1 MTEEGERKKD
11 FWKIK
16 TPAQL
21 QFVGPSQS
29 GKSTKLLALV
39 EQDHR
44 LFDREFKQVIYAA
57 PNVREDSE
65 FCLELRKICQARGK
79 RLQVA
84 DAIPNL
90 PAIREEYSEGDV
102 LLLLDDLICF
112 PTLGGLS
119 ELSSLHAHHARITC
133 VYCVQNPYARPG
145 TRNELTTVN
154 RNLTGRFLF
163 YQLNDW
169 RLYQILNTSLFPD
182 CKNFLTRCL
191 TDAKAKS
198 LNYVFVNTHS
208 FGDLPR
214 RFICYTG
221 LFEGETEDGRP
232 LFFDLDKAMHTNK
245 GHAVRANV

>member
-1 MTEEGERKKD
+1 MTENDTE

-16 TPAQL
+16 TPAQI

-39 EQDHR
+39 EQDGR
-44 LFDREFKQVIYAA
+44 VFDREFKQVIYAA
-57 PNVREDSE
+57 PNAQEDSA
-65 FCLELRKICQARGK
+65 FCLELGKICERTGK
-79 RLQVA
+79 LFRSLDV
-84 DAIPNL
+84 L
-90 PAIREEYSEGDV
+90 PGISAIREEYREGDV

-112 PTLGGLS
+112 PSLAGLS

-191 TDAKAKS
+191 TEAKAKGI
-198 LNYVFVNTHS
+198 NYIFINTHS
-208 FGDLPR
+208 FGKLPR
-214 RFICYTG
+214 RFICHTG
-221 LFEGETEDGRP
+221 LFRDETEDSKP
-232 LFFDLDKAMHTNK
+232 LFFDLDKAMRKKNELVSH
-245 GHAVRANV
+245 V